1 LGVKEFGLSKN
12 GNTQNAKM
20 LSIERLPYQMGRFH
34 GISRSVGSLESAS
47 NINEGKWKK
56 GITRDVDK
64 RVINV
69 QITFRFLIKH
79 GYTVEEHQMY
89 IYFYYKQ
96 YNMIIPVMSNYIIPV
111 RFFCKWRSRGKVNG
125 RKKTRY
131 NKAGS
136 KKIVLWCFGFFFT
149 DQPKL
154 WLPHIFTTL
163 FFQVCLIR
171 ICYHNFIFQKFID
184 SKFQVL
190 SQLFIL
196 LACTFFW
203 YHIRI
208 PRGPFPKVFRT
219 AAGLRGKVR
228 LFKPQSWSL
237 FAKNCDFPRKIG
249 KISKSWKCF
258 SAS

>member
-1 LGVKEFGLSKN
+1 MVEKKLDTIKPGAKRLSYGVLVF
-12 GNTQNAKM
+12 
-20 LSIERLPYQMGRFH
+20 F
-34 GISRSVGSLESAS
+34 SL
-47 NINEGKWKK
+47 INPNF
-56 GITRDVDK
+56 D
-64 RVINV
+64 
-69 QITFRFLIKH
+69 
-79 GYTVEEHQMY
+79 Y
-89 IYFYYKQ
+89 
-96 YNMIIPVMSNYIIPV
+96 
-111 RFFCKWRSRGKVNG
+111 
-125 RKKTRY
+125 
-131 NKAGS
+131 
-136 KKIVLWCFGFFFT
+136 
-149 DQPKL
+149 
-154 WLPHIFTTL
+154 IFTTL